1 MAGVG
6 QDVQVSGAKRVALK
20 VVGPFQSFAR
30 SGSLGGLLLLLAAL
44 AAFLWANSPWAD
56 RYTALLAEHL
66 SVSVRGWSL
75 DLSLGHWVND
85 GLMAIFFLLVG
96 LELKRELVTGEL
108 SSPRQAALG
117 VAAAFGGMLV
127 PALIY
132 VFFNRGGAGLD
143 GWAIPMATDIAFAL
157 AAISV
162 LGARV
167 PLGLKVFLT
176 ALAVVDDLGAVAVI
190 GLFYTSDLN
199 TGMLFAAAIILAVL
213 FAFNRLGVRRLGVY
227 LIPGIFLWYAVLQ
240 SGLHATIA
248 GVLLAFLI
256 PITRRVMIPAEE
268 LREAVRAEDADAVGN
283 HLAELEAQVAV
294 PAGELRKAVL
304 VGDIGDAEAVGS
316 RLAAVERVLEAR
328 QSPLHR
334 LEHALQPYV
343 NLLILPIFALFNAG
357 LPLSG
362 LGVGSVTLGVGLGLV
377 VGKPIGVFLASF
389 IAVKV
394 GLARLPNGV
403 SWRGVFGVGLLAGI
417 GFTMSLFIAGLSFG
431 AELYDQARL
440 GIFIGSLVS
449 AGLGI
454 ALLGSGQKN
463 VAGGDEV
470 G

>member
-6 QDVQVSGAKRVALK
+6 QEISGAKRAALK
-20 VVGPFQSFAR
+20 VIGPFQSFAR
-30 SGSLGGLLLLLAAL
+30 SGSLGGSLLLLGAL
-44 AAFLWANSPWAD
+44 AAFGWANSPWAE

-66 SVSVRGWSL
+66 SLNVRGWSL

-108 SSPRQAALG
+108 SSQRQAALG

-132 VFFNRGGAGLD
+132 TLFNRGGAGLD

-199 TGMLFAAAIILAVL
+199 TGILLAAALVLAVL
-213 FAFNRLGVRRLGVY
+213 FIFNRLGVRRLGVY

-248 GVLLAFLI
+248 GVLLAFMV
-256 PITRRVMIPAEE
+256 PIVRQVRVPVAE
-268 LREAVRAEDADAVGN
+268 LREAVRV
-283 HLAELEAQVAV
+283 
-294 PAGELRKAVL
+294 
-304 VGDIGDAEAVGS
+304 GDAEAAGS
-316 RLAAVERVLEAR
+316 HLAAVERVLEAR

-362 LGVGSVTLGVGLGLV
+362 VGVGSVTLGVGLGLI
-377 VGKPIGVFLASF
+377 VGKPVGVFLASF
-389 IAVKV
+389 IAVKT

-463 VAGGDEV
+463 VAGGADV

>member
-6 QDVQVSGAKRVALK
+6 ERVSQTKQAVLK

-44 AAFLWANSPWAD
+44 AAFGWANSPLAD
-56 RYTALLAEHL
+56 RYTALLGEHL
-66 SVSVRGWSL
+66 SLSVRGWAL
-75 DLSLGHWVND
+75 DLSLEHWVND

-132 VFFNRGGAGLD
+132 TLFNRGGAGLS

-162 LGARV
+162 LGSRV

-176 ALAVVDDLGAVAVI
+176 ALAVVDDLGAVVVI
-190 GLFYTSDLN
+190 GLFYSSDLDL
-199 TGMLFAAAIILAVL
+199 GALGAAGLILAVL
-213 FAFNRLGVRRLGVY
+213 LAFNRLGVRRLGVY

-256 PITRRVMIPAEE
+256 PIARQVTVPVDE
-268 LREAVRAEDADAVGN
+268 LREAVRT
-283 HLAELEAQVAV
+283 
-294 PAGELRKAVL
+294 
-304 VGDIGDAEAVGS
+304 GDAEAAGS
-316 RLAAVERVLEAR
+316 HLAAVERVLEAR

-343 NLLILPIFALFNAG
+343 NLLVLPIFALFNAG

-362 LGVGSVTLGVGLGLV
+362 VGVGSVTLGVGVGLV
-377 VGKPIGVFLASF
+377 VGKPVGVFLASF

-417 GFTMSLFIAGLSFG
+417 GFTMSLFVAGLSFG
-431 AELYDQARL
+431 GELYDQARL
-440 GIFIGSLVS
+440 GIFTGSLVS

-454 ALLGSGQKN
+454 ALLWSGGREAV
-463 VAGGDEV
+463 VAKG
-470 G
+470 

>member
-6 QDVQVSGAKRVALK
+6 QEVSGAKRVALK
-20 VVGPFQSFAR
+20 VVGPFQSFAK
-30 SGSLGGLLLLLAAL
+30 SGSLGGLLLLVAAL

-66 SVSVRGWSL
+66 SLNIRGWAL

-117 VAAAFGGMLV
+117 IVAAFGGMLV

-132 VFFNRGGAGLD
+132 TLFNRGGAGLD

-176 ALAVVDDLGAVAVI
+176 ALAVVDDLGAVVVI
-190 GLFYTSDLN
+190 GLFYSSDLN
-199 TGMLFAAAIILAVL
+199 LGALGAAGVILAVL
-213 FAFNRLGVRRLGVY
+213 LVFNRLGVRRLGIY
-227 LIPGIFLWYAVLQ
+227 LMPGIFLWYAVLQ

-248 GVLLAFLI
+248 GVLLAFII
-256 PITRRVMIPAEE
+256 PIARQVTVPVDA
-268 LREAVRAEDADAVGN
+268 LREAVRTV
-283 HLAELEAQVAV
+283 
-294 PAGELRKAVL
+294 
-304 VGDIGDAEAVGS
+304 DAEAAGS
-316 RLAAVERVLEAR
+316 HLAAVERVLEAR

-343 NLLILPIFALFNAG
+343 TFLILPVFALFNAG

-362 LGVGSVTLGVGLGLV
+362 VGVGSVTLGVGLGLI
-377 VGKPIGVFLASF
+377 VGKPVGVFLASF

-403 SWRGVFGVGLLAGI
+403 SWYGVFGVGLLAGI
-417 GFTMSLFIAGLSFG
+417 GFTMSLFVAGLSFG
-431 AELYDQARL
+431 GELYDQARL
-440 GIFIGSLVS
+440 GIFAGSLVS

-454 ALLGSGQKN
+454 TLLGRGGRKN
-463 VAGGDEV
+463 AAGRADIG
-470 G
+470 